1 MNTKLHIFLKPGTTI
16 LVGGTELND
25 RACILSSQPVSIIRN
40 VLGDSVS
47 QVINDRDFDAQAHA
61 HRFDRYTYLP
71 TLTDDCKVEVFEIEL
86 SPAEQRV
93 HDLIVLGLSQ
103 QAIAD
108 RLFIS
113 LQTVKF
119 HTTAIRVKKRV
130 HATREII
137 ALHYIGRDKFMEARQ
152 AA

>member
-1 MNTKLHIFLKPGTTI
+1 
-16 LVGGTELND
+16 
-25 RACILSSQPVSIIRN
+25 VSESN
-40 VLGDSVS
+40 
-47 QVINDRDFDAQAHA
+47 Q
-61 HRFDRYTYLP
+61 
-71 TLTDDCKVEVFEIEL
+71 EL

-103 QAIAD
+103 QTIAD

-113 LQTVKF
+113 LRTVKF

-137 ALHYIGRDKFMEARQ
+137 ALHYMGRDKFMEARQ